1 MGVRRARGV
10 ERARGDGRAG
20 LAREARGGAERR
32 GHPRWSARGAE
43 KKRPRC
49 GARMRAKMWR
59 MPRRRRAAASR
70 STSQCGM
77 RTHLVKVRLELQ
89 VLQALLN
96 EGDEGAGGKLRALRD
111 GRLRDEGFVAEG
123 VRGVRK
129 SAFLQVSV
137 DEVVDLVG
145 GDGHRCRGP
154 DGADVPCRREV
165 GAIPGRPRGVGMRLG
180 FVCRGIYVGSALRFD
195 RAERATR

>member
-1 MGVRRARGV
+1 MGVRRARV
-10 ERARGDGRAG
+10 ERARGGW
-20 LAREARGGAERR
+20 ARGVGARGAGRR
-32 GHPRWSARGAE
+32 GTEGRPRWSARARGE
-43 KKRPRC
+43 KAPAVWREC
-49 GARMRAKMWR
+49 ARKMWR